1 MNLDTLPRFC
11 IDLILGFTLLEAL
24 ILSMRHRL
32 SGLGMSATDICLG
45 LLPGFCLMLG
55 VRFAA
60 PVQVPVEVFVC
71 LFAAGVAHALDFY
84 RRFARLRALPVQT

>member
-1 MNLDTLPRFC
+1 MDLDTLPRFC
-11 IDLILGFTLLEAL
+11 IDLILGFTLSEAL
-24 ILSMRHRL
+24 VLSLRHRL
-32 SGLGMSATDICLG
+32 SGQGMSATDICLG

-60 PVQVPVEVFVC
+60 PVQVPVEVFAC

-84 RRFARLRALPVQT
+84 RRFSRSHALAAQT